1 MTEVKK
7 IIALIEKTEK
17 ELHEELV
24 RCQDVYGNQSRI
36 FKRASIEW
44 ATVFDLYRAIKEIE

>member
-1 MTEVKK
+1 MKEVKK
-7 IIALIEKTEK
+7 VIALIEKTEQ
-17 ELHEELV
+17 ELHAELV

-44 ATVFDLYRAIKEIE
+44 ATVYDLYRAIKEIE